1 MAFLQCCAS
10 SASSG
15 GRGVGVTHACGTG
28 ACATV
33 AVGVAKG
40 WVARGT
46 PVAVHLPGGT
56 LTVTIEADDRAI
68 MRGPARHVFSG
79 EYEGART

>member
-1 MAFLQCCAS
+1 M
-10 SASSG
+10 
-15 GRGVGVTHACGTG
+15 GVTHACGTG

-40 WVARGT
+40 HIAEGEEVT
-46 PVAVHLPGGT
+46 VNLPGGA
-56 LTVTIEADDRAI
+56 LFVKVRDDGRAI

-79 EYEGART
+79 EVGR

>member
-1 MAFLQCCAS
+1 
-10 SASSG
+10 
-15 GRGVGVTHACGTG
+15 VTQACGTG

-40 WVARGT
+40 VLPRNEEIT
-46 PVAVHLPGGT
+46 VNLPGGS
-56 LTVTIEADDRAI
+56 LYVTIRDDGRAI

-79 EYEGART
+79 EVAR